1 MKEQDDCGEET
12 VILEESDNSKLV
24 LPYFTNQ
31 TTRVLDLYERAKFS
45 TNDVVC
51 SIHRYKIY

>member
-1 MKEQDDCGEET
+1 VKEQDDCGEET